1 MKKSTKVKINRN
13 DYDKYDGQYT
23 KEKIRRKKRKIYDE
37 TSENAKDY
45 TKNKRKDT

>member
-23 KEKIRRKKRKIYDE
+23 KEKIRRKRRRSSEENRKRG
-37 TSENAKDY
+37 
-45 TKNKRKDT
+45 